1 MIDPKCNMI
10 IDLDSLISYSVISID
25 VFNTILLRKTLDEKE
40 VFVLVGDELKKKEY
54 FMDDISSEAF
64 RKLRVDAE
72 KKCLEKKMLK
82 GETEYKL
89 LDIYAELEKS
99 LELDAKLAAQIEI
112 DVESKITY
120 LNPYIYEVLLKLH
133 EIGKRICLT
142 SDMYLSSEDIL
153 FLLQNVGFDLNII
166 EAVFVSSD
174 YGVSKE
180 KGLFEI
186 VKNQMGI
193 SSSEI
198 VHIGDNTYAD
208 IIGAKKYQIQGILY
222 PIFKDVPLELYI
234 EKSLNC
240 GVDSLFNL
248 RLLFF
253 AENRKKC
260 ENFWYREGALV
271 WGPILSL
278 YAEWV
283 VKLSLKYGIKHIYP
297 LMREGVLIGKA
308 IRMVLEI
315 RNVDIDCKEM
325 YVSRNTTY
333 LASNE
338 SFNIEMFNFCFR
350 QPYISIGAVLDFLGI
365 EDRSLFKDDTISCLQ
380 LMKEG
385 REQEI
390 FHRLNDESIL
400 DEIEARCAKKREELI
415 KYLRGFDIDEPF
427 VTCDIGFAG
436 SISSSID
443 RVLEMN
449 NLNERHLHLL
459 LSTSK
464 DAIKNVLNGSEII
477 GFLQQFEEYDSSFS
491 RYCAY
496 TESLFMGDEG
506 CTIGYREEFGKIV
519 PTTEVSPISKKEAC
533 LRSDFQ
539 KGVLDFEKLYLNLRK
554 GNTFLYTSKEAEN
567 QLMRL
572 FTCPTKEE
580 ADNYL
585 ELMYEQNFGSGTTN
599 EKFKGDRWK
608 EALDAQVDMTINYF
622 KNYEKNK
629 RIDEKL
635 SAMIEIC
642 DKLQV
647 EGVSYVIVY
656 GAGEVGKIFS
666 DISRVYGIKIHYFV
680 DRDSSLWGVELQN
693 NVRVYPVSKL
703 KENKNTPI
711 VIASLSYKK
720 EIKDTVY
727 GYNSDFKVF

>member
-1 MIDPKCNMI
+1 MA
-10 IDLDSLISYSVISID
+10 IDLDLLISYSVISID
-25 VFNTILLRKTLDEKE
+25 VFNTILLRKTLDAQD
-40 VFVLVGDELKKKEY
+40 VFVLVGDVLKKKEY
-54 FMDDISSEAF
+54 LMDDISSEAF
-64 RKLRVDAE
+64 RKLRVEAE
-72 KKCLEKKMLK
+72 KKCLEKKIRK

-89 LDIYAELEKS
+89 LDIYSELEKC
-99 LELDAKLAAQIEI
+99 LGLDARVAAQTEIE
-112 DVESKITY
+112 VESKITY
-120 LNPYIYEVLLKLH
+120 LNPFIHQILLKLH
-133 EIGKRICLT
+133 DIGKRICLT
-142 SDMYLSSEDIL
+142 SDMYLSSEEIL
-153 FLLQNVGFDLNII
+153 FLLQNVGFDLNMV

-186 VKNQMGI
+186 VKKQMGV

-198 VHIGDNTYAD
+198 VHIGDNTSAD
-208 IIGAKKYQIQGILY
+208 IIGAKKSQIQGILY
-222 PIFKDVPLELYI
+222 PIFKDIPLELFI

-240 GVDSLFNL
+240 CVNSLFNL

-253 AENRKKC
+253 AENKKKC

-271 WGPILSL
+271 WGPIISL

-297 LMREGVLIGKA
+297 LMREGVLIGKV
-308 IRMVLEI
+308 IRMVLEN
-315 RNVDIDCKEM
+315 RNVDIECKEM

-338 SFNIEMFNFCFR
+338 SFSIEMFDFCFR

-365 EDRSLFKDDTISCLQ
+365 EDRSLFEDDSISCLQ
-380 LMKEG
+380 LLKEG
-385 REQEI
+385 REKEV
-390 FHRLNDESIL
+390 FHRLNDDESIL
-400 DEIEARCAKKREELI
+400 DAIETKCAKKREELT
-415 KYLRGFDIDEPF
+415 KYLREFDIEEPF

-443 RVLEMN
+443 KVLEVN
-449 NLNERHLHLL
+449 NLNGRHLHLL

-477 GFLQQFEEYDSSFS
+477 GFLQQFEEYDNSFS

-506 CTIGYREEFGKIV
+506 CTIGYKEEFGKIV
-519 PTTEVSPISKKEAC
+519 PITEVSPISQKEAG
-533 LRSDFQ
+533 LRRDFQ
-539 KGVLDFEKLYLNLRK
+539 KGVLDFEKLYLDLRK
-554 GNTFLYTSKEAEN
+554 RNMFLYTCKEAEN

-585 ELMYEQNFGSGTTN
+585 ELMYEQNLGFGTTN

-608 EALDAQVDMTINYF
+608 EALDAQVDMTINYLRS
-622 KNYEKNK
+622 YEKNK

-642 DKLQV
+642 DKLQ
-647 EGVSYVIVY
+647 EKGVSDVIVY
-656 GAGEVGKIFS
+656 GAGEVGRAFS

-703 KENKNTPI
+703 KENNNTPI
-711 VIASLSYKK
+711 VIASLSYQK